1 MPLGTDGAGDPLLGG
16 SLMGPGPLEARM
28 RIKPVS
34 YGILHISPVMIVLA
48 GAAEDARRLSPWMN
62 IVMGMSAGGAV

>member
-1 MPLGTDGAGDPLLGG
+1 
-16 SLMGPGPLEARM
+16 MGPGPLEARM

-48 GAAEDARRLSPWMN
+48 GAAGDARRLSPWMN
-62 IVMGMSAGGAV
+62 IVMGMPAGGAV